1 MGALEGAG
9 QFWGSFKASLQ
20 ENCFYLTD
28 PGMLLLA
35 RI

>member
-9 QFWGSFKASLQ
+9 QFWKSIKASPQ
-20 ENCFYLTD
+20 ENCYYLTD